1 MYVPVIL
8 VVCGSSIAT
17 SSVAATKIEQEAK
30 KRGTAVTVKK
40 GKISDIDRLVE
51 GSNADL
57 IVSTTMCPERDDCP
71 VLSGVPLVTGIGQ
84 AEILDQIFA
93 IVNKVSNGK

>member
-1 MYVPVIL
+1 MYIPVIL

-30 KRGTAVTVKK
+30 KRGVDVTVKK
-40 GKISDIDRLVE
+40 GKIADIERLVE
-51 GSNADL
+51 GTNADL
-57 IVSTTMCPERDDCP
+57 VVSTTVCPERDDCP

-84 AEILDQIFA
+84 DELMDRIFEI
-93 IVNKVSNGK
+93 VSKAA